1 MTAEERHAAGI
12 NHSSVHTDFMIGS
25 PEVAISGVEA
35 GGTETPILVGGDWV
49 L

>member
-1 MTAEERHAAGI
+1 MAPEERHAAGI

-25 PEVAISGVEA
+25 PEVAISGVSA
-35 GGTETPILVGGDWV
+35 DGNETPILVGGDWV